1 MIVPV
6 DPPTVI
12 GEKGEFSFVVS
23 AFQCMDPDKISF
35 TKNTIKY
42 EHLKDMPFL

>member
-6 DPPTVI
+6 ASPVMGDS
-12 GEKGEFSFVVS
+12 GNFSFVVNT
-23 AFQCMDPDKISF
+23 FECIDPDKISF